1 MEQFDLKKLDVAI
14 KYVERITEGL
24 NPVNNQPVGNDEAMM
39 NPNVIRCM
47 QFIKQ
52 VLESVRENDGV
63 INGKARCE
71 EMKPFPIEALD
82 LFQYQEDKSIKHV
95 LEQIYKPVEKMN
107 VKRISV
113 MTVNACL
120 RDEGYLADVI
130 HPETGR
136 ARKVLTEKGKSIG
149 IYEVEKFYDGNS
161 YQAILYNKNAQE
173 FVVKKLREMLSK

>member
-1 MEQFDLKKLDVAI
+1 M
-14 KYVERITEGL
+14 
-24 NPVNNQPVGNDEAMM
+24 
-39 NPNVIRCM
+39 
-47 QFIKQ
+47 
-52 VLESVRENDGV
+52 
-63 INGKARCE
+63 
-71 EMKPFPIEALD
+71 
-82 LFQYQEDKSIKHV
+82 
-95 LEQIYKPVEKMN
+95 
-107 VKRISV
+107 
-113 MTVNACL
+113 